1 MSQYIKMLI
10 GDSIG
15 APAPVQKQKMPSRN
29 LLIWG
34 LPLWGDC
41 KLWLEGWSKM
51 GIDRGE

>member
-1 MSQYIKMLI
+1 MSQYMKMLI

-15 APAPVQKQKMPSRN
+15 LPRQCKKQKMPSRN

-34 LPLWGDC
+34 LPLWGRQQA
-41 KLWLEGWSKM
+41 LEGWSKM

>member
-1 MSQYIKMLI
+1 MSQYMKMLI

-34 LPLWGDC
+34 LPLWGGQQA
-41 KLWLEGWSKM
+41 LEGWSKM